1 MDWLPPLGL
10 LSLWCGPNSHIV
22 HWVMEWFLPSSLCIC
37 QFCLPVSPL
46 DPPFPPP
53 LLPQS
58 SGLPIPTGPFRYSTE
73 DRTYSLPFV
82 SLTFKASWTNGSG
95 WIYFRALTE
104 ADRKLPASHLYL
116 PHKFVSL
123 TKHFSVFGAEIWA
136 DGSNGIKPCEIDED
150 TSGYRTVSIW
160 LQSDH

>member
-10 LSLWCGPNSHIV
+10 LSLWRGPNSHTT
-22 HWVMEWFLPSSLCIC
+22 HWVVPAKFPLH
-37 QFCLPVSPL
+37 LPVLFASES
-46 DPPFPPP
+46 FGR
-53 LLPQS
+53 PQS

-95 WIYFRALTE
+95 WIYFKSLTE
-104 ADRKLPASHLYL
+104 ADRKLPARHLYL

-136 DGSNGIKPCEIDED
+136 DGSKGLKPSERDED
-150 TSGYRTVSIW
+150 TSRYRTVSTR